1 MSKVKQTATTI
12 LQSTFGYQAF
22 RGQQAA
28 IIQTV
33 VDGHD
38 SLVIMPTGGGK
49 SLCYQIP
56 ALLREGCGIVISPLI
71 ALMQDQVSALNEM
84 GVRVAFLNS
93 TQSQAESETVINNAL
108 SGQLDLLYIAPE
120 RINQRTTINWLQR
133 CQIALIAIDEA
144 HCVSQWGHDFRQD
157 YLSLSQLKDDFPSV
171 PRIALTATAT
181 PTSQTEIVNNL
192 ELSNPKQFVSSFDR
206 PNIHYT
212 VVPKTDAKKQLL
224 QFLTGHRDEAGIIY
238 CLSRKKVES
247 TAAWLNTRGLTALPY
262 HAGLNAET
270 RADNQARFLH
280 EDAII
285 MVATIAFGMGIDKPD
300 VRFVAHMNLP
310 KSMEAYY
317 QETGRAGRDEKP
329 AEAFMTYGLDDVV
342 QLAQFI
348 DNSPANDSFKR
359 HEKIKLDALLGWC
372 EITSCRRTPLLNYFG
387 EQKLDLPEN
396 KQRLSKCL
404 YCDNCDNPPNTW
416 NATEAAQKLLSCVYR
431 LNQRFGLAHTIDVLR
446 GKQTEKVSQFNHQ
459 QLSTFGIGVELSQ
472 NQWRS
477 VARQL
482 IVKGLLT
489 VNSQQF
495 NALTLTAQSRQLLQ
509 GKMALNL
516 RQEVKQA
523 PQKKNKSEF
532 KNGVSQQDAEL
543 WDALRDCR
551 KALAEEHGIPS
562 YMIFHDATLMEM
574 METKPQT
581 MMQLLRVNGVGEAK
595 LNNYGQAFLDVINS
609 IH

>member
-1 MSKVKQTATTI
+1 MQTAATI

-22 RGQQAA
+22 RDQQAV

-38 SLVIMPTGGGK
+38 SLVVMPTGGGK

-93 TQSQAESETVINNAL
+93 TQSQAESETVINDAL

-157 YLSLSQLKDDFPSV
+157 YLSLNQLKNDFPSV

-181 PTSQTEIVNNL
+181 RTSQAEIIKNL
-192 ELSNPKQFVSSFDR
+192 DLSNPKQFVSSFDR

-224 QFLTGHRDEAGIIY
+224 QFLTGHRDEVGIIY

-262 HAGLNAET
+262 HAGLDAQT
-270 RADNQARFLH
+270 RAENQARFLR

-310 KSMEAYY
+310 KSIEAYY
-317 QETGRAGRDEKP
+317 QETGRAGRDGKP

-387 EQKLDLPEN
+387 E
-396 KQRLSKCL
+396 
-404 YCDNCDNPPNTW
+404 
-416 NATEAAQKLLSCVYR
+416 
-431 LNQRFGLAHTIDVLR
+431 LR
-446 GKQTEKVSQFNHQ
+446 S
-459 QLSTFGIGVELSQ
+459 
-472 NQWRS
+472 
-477 VARQL
+477 
-482 IVKGLLT
+482 
-489 VNSQQF
+489 
-495 NALTLTAQSRQLLQ
+495 
-509 GKMALNL
+509 
-516 RQEVKQA
+516 
-523 PQKKNKSEF
+523 
-532 KNGVSQQDAEL
+532 
-543 WDALRDCR
+543 
-551 KALAEEHGIPS
+551 GIPIN
-562 YMIFHDATLMEM
+562 YLRYFGVTATCF
-574 METKPQT
+574 
-581 MMQLLRVNGVGEAK
+581 VG
-595 LNNYGQAFLDVINS
+595 
-609 IH
+609 